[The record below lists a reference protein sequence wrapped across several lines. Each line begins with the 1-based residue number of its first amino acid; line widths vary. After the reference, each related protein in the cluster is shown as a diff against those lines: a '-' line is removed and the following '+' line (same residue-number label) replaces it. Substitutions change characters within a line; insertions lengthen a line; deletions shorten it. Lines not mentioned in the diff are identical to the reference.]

1 MVFLVVE
8 VPDLAEGVAE
18 LLVSADP
25 SVKAISG
32 RMGRKFWRI
41 EMRNMRFW
49 IGFD

>member
-8 VPDLAEGVAE
+8 VPDVAEGIAE
-18 LLVSADP
+18 LFVSAYP

>member
-8 VPDLAEGVAE
+8 VPDLSKCIAE
-18 LLVSADP
+18 LFVSTDP
-25 SVKAISG
+25 AVKAISG